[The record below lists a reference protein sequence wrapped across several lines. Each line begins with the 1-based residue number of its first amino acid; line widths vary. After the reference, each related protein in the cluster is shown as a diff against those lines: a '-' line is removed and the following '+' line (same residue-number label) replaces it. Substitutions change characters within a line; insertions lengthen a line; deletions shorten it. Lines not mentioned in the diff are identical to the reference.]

1 MSTDFKKNRK
11 KIAVV
16 IPKYGLV
23 GGAEQFAAEL
33 TERIAGNADYD
44 IHVVA
49 NRWKVLSDRV
59 TFHKAPIMPFPK
71 FLTTTSFA
79 WFADRT
85 IRAEGFDLV
94 HTHDRIFAADLF
106 TMHGIPHRLWVEEV
120 RSKRP
125 SLYDRATA
133 RTEALLVR
141 NPRCRLF
148 LAVSSLT
155 REYFLRAYP
164 EATGVEVLHPGVD
177 LKRYDS
183 PQRAT
188 LRGESRGRYGIAPS
202 ETAILFVSMNF
213 EIKGLDHVLAGL
225 SALKSR
231 GSARPWRLLVVGRG
245 NVRKYQRMGDDLGIG
260 DRIVF
265 TGALERKEL
274 VRMYWAADFFCMLS
288 EFDTFGLTVLEAMAS
303 SLPVVVSARVGAK
316 DLVEN
321 GKTGFI
327 VEHPEDSAGTADIL
341 GRMLDENQRGQMA
354 KEALRTARM
363 HSWDAVSQRM
373 LAVYERLLAHR
384 RKS

>member
-1 MSTDFKKNRK
+1 MPTDFKRTRK

-33 TERIAGNADYD
+33 TERIARNTDYD

-59 TFHKAPIMPFPK
+59 TFHRAPIISFPK

-120 RSKRP
+120 RGKRP

-133 RTEALLVR
+133 RTEERLIR
-141 NPRCRLF
+141 NSRCRVRLS
-148 LAVSSLT
+148 VSSLAK
-155 REYFLRAYP
+155 EYFLRAYP

-177 LKRYDS
+177 LGRYDN
-183 PQRAT
+183 PQRVA
-188 LRGESRGRYGIAPS
+188 LRGELRGRYGIAPS
-202 ETAILFVSMNF
+202 ETVILFVSMNF

-225 SALKSR
+225 SVLRSR
-231 GSARPWRLLVVGRG
+231 ESARPWRLLVVGRG
-245 NVRKYQRMGDDLGIG
+245 NVRKYQRMGDNLGIG

-265 TGALERKEL
+265 TGALEREEL
-274 VRMYWAADFFCMLS
+274 VRIYWAADFFCMLS

-303 SLPVVVSARVGAK
+303 SLPVVVSAHVGAK

-327 VEHPEDSAGTADIL
+327 VEHPGNAAGTADIL
-341 GRMLDENQRGQMA
+341 GRMLDKSQRAPMA
-354 KEALRTARM
+354 KEALRTART
-363 HSWDAVSQRM
+363 HDWEAAAQRM
-373 LAVYERLLAHR
+373 SSIYEKLLFG
-384 RKS
+384 

>member
-1 MSTDFKKNRK
+1 MSTNFKKNRK

-33 TERIAGNADYD
+33 TERIAGNAAYD

-49 NRWKVLSDRV
+49 DRWKVLSDHV
-59 TFHKAPIMPFPK
+59 TFHRAPIISFPK

-79 WFADRT
+79 WFADRI

-120 RSKRP
+120 RGKRP

-133 RTEALLVR
+133 WTEERLVR
-141 NPRCRLF
+141 NPRCRVF
-148 LAVSSLT
+148 LSVSRLAK
-155 REYFLRAYP
+155 EYFLKAYP
-164 EATGVEVLHPGVD
+164 ETTGVEVLHPGVD
-177 LKRYDS
+177 LNRYDS

-202 ETAILFVSMNF
+202 EAAILFVSMNF
-213 EIKGLDHVLAGL
+213 EIKGLDHLLAGL

-265 TGALERKEL
+265 TGALEREEL

-354 KEALRTARM
+354 KEALRTARA
-363 HSWDAVSQRM
+363 HDWEAAAQRM
-373 LAVYERLLAHR
+373 SSIYEKLLFG
-384 RKS
+384 